1 MCSSRQLASLLSAYD
16 STHKAYVPDDVKK
29 ARARLKKQVYNR
41 ERFRL
46 KRCHHQAELQ
56 MLSSEIQSLERHARE
71 LAYFKRSSLSWMD
84 IAAVFKTERQL
95 SEHQNR
101 DLKAQIE
108 EHKEKCRVLLACAKI
123 NLGDGERL
131 PDELMDIDA
140 AVVDGNDPTA
150 IASSPPTT
158 PASVDP
164 LDSMLDN
171 MEDLLQEPFYASS
184 PIPSS
189 TSVVC

>member
-1 MCSSRQLASLLSAYD
+1 MCSSRQLASFLSAID
-16 STHKAYVPDDVKK
+16 SSHKAYVPDDVKK

-56 MLSSEIQSLERHARE
+56 MLQAEIASLERHARE
-71 LAYFKRSSLSWMD
+71 LAYFKRSSLSWQD

-101 DLKAQIE
+101 DLKAQIDD
-108 EHKEKCRVLLACAKI
+108 HKEQCRVLLTCAKI
-123 NLGDGERL
+123 NLADHETL
-131 PDELMDIDA
+131 PEELMEIDA
-140 AVVDGNDPTA
+140 AVSTD
-150 IASSPPTT
+150 SSRDCSDST
-158 PASVDP
+158 PAPLVADP

-171 MEDLLQEPFYASS
+171 MEHLLQEPFYAS
-184 PIPSS
+184 PTLA
-189 TSVVC
+189 TSVY

>member
-1 MCSSRQLASLLSAYD
+1 MCSSRQLASLLTALDAS
-16 STHKAYVPDDVKK
+16 HKAFVPDDVKK

-56 MLSSEIQSLERHARE
+56 MLQGEIAALERHARE
-71 LAYFKRSSLSWMD
+71 LAYFKRSSLSWVD
-84 IAAVFKTERQL
+84 IAAVFKHERTL

-108 EHKEKCRVLLACAKI
+108 EHKEQCRVLLACAKI
-123 NLGDGERL
+123 NLGDHEDL
-131 PDELMDIDA
+131 PADLMEIDMAVTGDA
-140 AVVDGNDPTA
+140 AAATGSCDGTA
-150 IASSPPTT
+150 AL
-158 PASVDP
+158 DP

-171 MEDLLQEPFYASS
+171 MEHLLEEPFYASPPAS
-184 PIPSS
+184 A
-189 TSVVC
+189 TSVC